1 MKGNRLYKFEKLC
14 SRNAINALF
23 SGGRGVVAYPLR
35 AVVNLKNGDGRVV
48 GSCARFMITV
58 PKKRIRTAVGRV
70 LLRRRIREAYRLN
83 RQLLLPQLAA
93 SICEAEIAFIYMDK
107 EIADYATIDASM
119 KKLLVKIAA
128 QAADRQ
134 SSSLAGKESTEN
146 VGG

>member
-1 MKGNRLYKFEKLC
+1 M
-14 SRNAINALF
+14 
-23 SGGRGVVAYPLR
+23 AYPLR

-58 PKKRIRTAVGRV
+58 PKKKIRTAVGRV

>member
-1 MKGNRLYKFEKLC
+1 
-14 SRNAINALF
+14 
-23 SGGRGVVAYPLR
+23 
-35 AVVNLKNGDGRVV
+35 
-48 GSCARFMITV
+48 
-58 PKKRIRTAVGRV
+58 
-70 LLRRRIREAYRLN
+70 
-83 RQLLLPQLAA
+83 
-93 SICEAEIAFIYMDK
+93 MDK